1 MIEYRT
7 IARWVIGCIVAIL
20 FCVATIIILTSG
32 DREYVLLIVGALIGA
47 FTTVV
52 GFYFGSSEKEHN

>member
-7 IARWVIGCIVAIL
+7 IARWVIGVIVAAL